1 MLIIGLA
8 MSNYALI
15 PLITVVVFIPLLVI
29 LLTTRP
35 WQRQQKFFFIYL
47 VTAMLWSLS
56 SFLLY
61 SNIFIQNELLL
72 AKFVPCFGAL
82 MAIQLHYFLSALY
95 QGRDK
100 IPYAYIILVG
110 AVALAALDYI
120 PQSIKFTE
128 GRLFVDY
135 GIWLIILVAII
146 SVLLG
151 RDTYLLARRQRLLA
165 DPRERNQM
173 NYLFAGLIA
182 LFIPLVIALTPTGSK
197 YPLAH
202 IGNFIMAGILTY
214 AVITRQLLDIR
225 VVFRRGLAWMIMSFG
240 AVAAYFILFFL
251 LHLIFGF
258 DISLA
263 VIASA
268 IGATAWVAMFA
279 YWMLG
284 ILSPGVE
291 QSMIGGKYDYR
302 QQLFSLT
309 SKAGTLPTLKE
320 LGGELIPLL
329 SKSVDCRRAS
339 LLLPQPEGGGYLA
352 TFSYP
357 EAEDNPIQK
366 LRLQHNGAIA
376 EWLKQEARSL
386 SKTEL
391 TKLKPE
397 IADQEEYQDI
407 KSAGIEVLFPLMNQN
422 RLVAV
427 LAMGEKRNSKLY
439 TVEDI
444 SIVEFVATQIAAV
457 MERQY
462 LYHQLEEKKKE
473 LNQLYIAAEQKAR
486 IDDLTGLFNRRHFKE
501 RLEEEIA
508 RHSRYG
514 GAFSLLMLD
523 IDSFKTYNDIYGHPA
538 GDRLLTRIGAL
549 IKESLRSADQA
560 FRYGGDEFTVIL
572 PETGIEDAYTVA
584 ERIRKKIVIE
594 IKPLNIALTSSIGLV
609 HYPSSGANR
618 NDLVAA
624 ADTALYYAKSRGGN
638 QSHTYSKIPSPPSAT
653 ARREVASSSLS
664 AIYSLASVVES
675 RDPYTYG
682 HSRKV
687 NYYAVALARAIDLSE
702 DEITRISAAAL
713 LHDVGKIGIPDETLV
728 KKGKFTPEDW
738 KIIKAHTKLGASI
751 VGSVPSL
758 VPCVPGILYHH
769 EHYDGSGYPEGLKG
783 TEIPLEARIL
793 AIADAYEAMTSAR
806 PYRDALPSEQAIAE
820 LRRNVG
826 TQFDPELVETFI
838 AFIESETSK
847 KQAMETKA
855 E

>member
-8 MSNYALI
+8 MSHYALI

-29 LLTTRP
+29 LLATRP
-35 WQRQQKFFFIYL
+35 GQRQQKFFFIYL

-61 SNIFIQNELLL
+61 SNIFTPNELLL
-72 AKFVPCFGAL
+72 AKIVPCIGSL
-82 MAIQLHYFLSALY
+82 MAIQLHYFLCALY
-95 QGRDK
+95 HGRDRL
-100 IPYAYIILVG
+100 PYAYLILGG
-110 AVALAALDYI
+110 AVALAAGGYM
-120 PQSIKFTE
+120 PRSVRFTD
-128 GRLFVDY
+128 GVISVDY
-135 GIWLIILVAII
+135 GIWLIILVTII
-146 SVLLG
+146 FILLG
-151 RDTYLLARRQRLLA
+151 RDTYLLARRQRRLA

-173 NYLFAGLIA
+173 SYLFAGLVA
-182 LFIPLVIALTPTGSK
+182 LFISLVIGLTPLGSK
-197 YPLAH
+197 YPLSH

-214 AVITRQLLDIR
+214 AVIARQLLDIQ
-225 VVFRRGLAWMIMSFG
+225 VVFRRGLVWTIMSFG
-240 AVAAYFILFFL
+240 AVAAYFIFFFL

-258 DISLA
+258 ELSLA
-263 VIASA
+263 LIASA
-268 IGATAWVAMFA
+268 VGATAWVAMLA

-309 SKAGTLPTLKE
+309 SRANTFSTLEE
-320 LGGELIPLL
+320 LGGKLIPLL
-329 SKSVDCRRAS
+329 SQSVDCRRAS
-339 LLLPQPEGGGYLA
+339 LFLPQPEGGDYLA

-357 EAEDNPIQK
+357 EAEDNPIEK
-366 LRLQHNGAIA
+366 LHLKPASGITAQ
-376 EWLKQEARSL
+376 LKQEARSL

-391 TKLKPE
+391 AMLKPG
-397 IADQEEYQDI
+397 IAEQEEYQDI
-407 KSAGIEVLFPLMNQN
+407 KSAGIEMLFPLMNQN
-422 RLVAV
+422 RLVAI
-427 LAMGEKRNSKLY
+427 LALGEKRDSKLY

-444 SIVEFVATQIAAV
+444 GIVEFVVTQIAAV

-462 LYHQLEEKKKE
+462 LYQQLEQKKKE
-473 LNQLYIAAEQKAR
+473 LDQLYIAAEQKAR
-486 IDDLTGLFNRRHFKE
+486 IDDLTGLFNRRHFEE

-538 GDRLLTRIGAL
+538 GDRLLARTGVL
-549 IKESLRSADQA
+549 IKDSLRGADQA
-560 FRYGGDEFTVIL
+560 FRYGGDEFTIIL

-584 ERIRKKIVIE
+584 ERIRKQIVIE
-594 IKPLNIALTSSIGLV
+594 IKPLNIVLTSSIGLV
-609 HYPSSGANR
+609 HYPSSGATR

-638 QSHTYSKIPSPPSAT
+638 QSQAYSKTPSPPSAT
-653 ARREVASSSLS
+653 ARQEVTSSSLS

-687 NYYAVALARAIDLSE
+687 NYYSVALARAIDLSE

-713 LHDVGKIGIPDETLV
+713 LHDVGKIGIPDETLA

-738 KIIKAHTKLGASI
+738 KTIKAHTKLGASI
-751 VGSVPSL
+751 VGSVPNL

-769 EHYDGSGYPEGLKG
+769 EHYDGSGYPEGLRG
-783 TEIPLEARIL
+783 SEIPIEARIL

-806 PYRDALPSEQAIAE
+806 PYRDALPAEQAIAE
-820 LRRNVG
+820 LKRNAG
-826 TQFDPELVETFI
+826 TQFDPNLVEVFI
-838 AFIESETSK
+838 AFINSEISK
-847 KQAMETKA
+847 KQAIETKA